1 MQWKYVKTN
10 IDLNYMSAFSVETVD
25 YDYDIIENNLEFI
38 PEKKVRHI
46 ISIC

>member
-1 MQWKYVKTN
+1 
-10 IDLNYMSAFSVETVD
+10 MSAFSVETVD
-25 YDYDIIENNLEFI
+25 DGDYDIIENNLEFI

>member
-1 MQWKYVKTN
+1 MQWKTDM
-10 IDLNYMSAFSVETVD
+10 DLNYMSAFSVETVD
-25 YDYDIIENNLEFI
+25 DGDYDIIENNLEFI